1 MSKIENRKKKWSD
14 LICRFDCA
22 VYLQAYF
29 VDRSTL
35 TRRFAL
41 VFCFPLNIVTLFLMK
56 AFVFGYLAT
65 LDFNDLI

>member
-1 MSKIENRKKKWSD
+1 MSEIENRKKKRSD

-29 VDRSTL
+29 ATL